1 MFKSKKAMLAALAA
15 LSVAAGN
22 AVAAVPTE
30 VSTAM
35 TDAKADSATIAGLAL
50 AIIIG
55 IAAFKYMRR
64 GV

>member
-1 MFKSKKAMLAALAA
+1 MFKKI
-15 LSVAAGN
+15 AAGVGLVV
-22 AVAAVPTE
+22 ATVGSAFAAVPTE

-50 AIIIG
+50 AIVIG